1 MKTAEDENEMV
12 CKTASALFDTPEGKI
27 KRGVISFYATETLP
41 EATTVESWLQLMRES
56 MTADVRNGLKG
67 FERLLQIS
75 GDGKR
80 QLPKVIKS
88 AKD

>member
-1 MKTAEDENEMV
+1 MNTAEGEDEMV
-12 CKTASALFDTPEGKI
+12 CQTASAFFETPEGRI

-41 EATTVESWLQLMRES
+41 VATTVESWLRSMRKV
-56 MTADVRNGLKG
+56 MTADVKSGSLG

-88 AKD
+88 EID